1 MSKKEP
7 LFDNLPP
14 GFSRDDITP
23 IKIKS
28 VKKAKKHYLIEI
40 APDVV
45 KEEGKKYHY
54 DFKGG
59 TFRILCNNK
68 QLKTPGKRLVSTIS
82 EPLAIR
88 AVNHLNQYG
97 EDYMS
102 NYSIVS
108 FLYSN
113 IDYFNV
119 GTKEELT
126 QMILNDFWSD
136 WTMDCPY
143 WDGRNNSKW
152 LKTFG
157 NPEERKPEFEKWL
170 EGLTKFQTGGVVI
183 MGATFESVNTGF
195 LLSNLKRKEYL
206 EKFAE
211 YHSKSFT
218 CYQKINELGM
228 CPFWPPKETLLI
240 FENYL
245 FWQELGL

>member
-1 MSKKEP
+1 MQKKESK
-7 LFDNLPP
+7 LSNLPP
-14 GFSRDDITP
+14 GFSPDDFTP
-23 IKIKS
+23 IKIKG
-28 VKKAKKHYLIEI
+28 VKREKNNYLIEI
-40 APDVV
+40 APDAV
-45 KEEGKKYHY
+45 KEKGKTYHS
-54 DFKGG
+54 DFKDGK
-59 TFRILCNNK
+59 FRILCNKK
-68 QLKTPGKRLVSTIS
+68 QLKTPGGHLVSTTS

-88 AVNHLNQYG
+88 TVDHLNQYG

-113 IDYFNV
+113 LDYFDM

-126 QMILNDFWSD
+126 QMIMNDFDSD
-136 WTMDCPY
+136 WTLDCPY

-195 LLSNLKRKEYL
+195 LLSKLKKKEYL
-206 EKFAE
+206 VKFAE

-218 CYQKINELGM
+218 RYQKINELGM

-245 FWQELGL
+245 FWQELCL

>member
-14 GFSRDDITP
+14 GFSRDDFTP

-28 VKKAKKHYLIEI
+28 VKKVKKDYLIEI

-54 DFKGG
+54 DFKDGN
-59 TFRILCNNK
+59 FRILCNKK
-68 QLKTPGKRLVSTIS
+68 QLKTPGKHLVNTIS

-113 IDYFNV
+113 LEFFEINS
-119 GTKEELT
+119 KEELVKA
-126 QMILNDFWSD
+126 ILNDFNTD
-136 WTMDCPY
+136 WTLDCPQ
-143 WDGRNNSKW
+143 WDEIDQIKW
-152 LKTFG
+152 IETFG
-157 NPEERKPEFEKWL
+157 DPEVRNTDFNIWL
-170 EGLTKFQTGGVVI
+170 EGLTKFQVGAVVI

-195 LLSNLKRKEYL
+195 LLSKLRKEENL
-206 EKFAE
+206 ANLAA
-211 YHSKSFT
+211 YHSKS
-218 CYQKINELGM
+218 YRQAQKKKGMDM

-245 FWQELGL
+245 FWQGLGL